1 MFAELGLSVLA
12 ADLDPQAN
20 LSSMF
25 LDEDTLEAI
34 WTEPQTPRTVVG
46 SLTPLV
52 DGTGDVSAPWIAEVA
67 PGIGLVVGDLALS
80 ARVEDEL
87 CSRWPDCL
95 ERKPIAFR
103 VITAFW
109 RLLAKAAAERQ
120 ADVVLI
126 DVAPSLGA
134 LNRAALIAASH
145 VVIPLVPDLY
155 SIQGLNNLGPTL
167 RGWRKGWQ
175 ERLERVPETLR
186 TEPLPSG
193 AKAHVSSHPCGWGA
207 GGAPSGC
214 PGLPE
219 GVSGLGQG
227 IGGAV
232 WVALALRGGASQGC
246 QPARILRW
254 FTACRNAHS
263 AALLVGSMPSI
274 SRKVQRASL
283 CLRSWPQVLTV
294 QTQGVASPR
303 LQPRSTPHCNVT
315 SNANP
320 NRLATSPQGV
330 PRVNP
335 DPFPTFYPSTCT
347 TRPASSR

>member
-1 MFAELGLSVLA
+1 MKTIAFFNNKGAVGKTTLVYHLAWMFAELGLSVVA

-25 LDEDTLEAI
+25 LAEDTLEAI

-155 SIQGLNNLGPTL
+155 SLQGLNNLGPTL

-175 ERLERVPETLR
+175 ERLERLPETLR
-186 TEPLPSG
+186 DEPLPSG
-193 AKAHVSSHPCGWGA
+193 AMQPVGYVVLQHAVRLDRPVKAYQRWLDRVPAVYASA
-207 GGAPSGC
+207 V
-214 PGLPE
+214 LNQPE
-219 GVSGLGQG
+219 GPSPATPNDDPHCLAQLRHYRSLMPLAQEARKPMFHLTPADGAR
-227 IGGAV
+227 GGHLQA
-232 WVALALRGGASQGC
+232 ALACRKEFRGL
-246 QPARILRW
+246 ARELAGR
-254 FTACRNAHS
+254 CG
-263 AALLVGSMPSI
+263 LLLP
-274 SRKVQRASL
+274 
-283 CLRSWPQVLTV
+283 
-294 QTQGVASPR
+294 
-303 LQPRSTPHCNVT
+303 
-315 SNANP
+315 
-320 NRLATSPQGV
+320 
-330 PRVNP
+330 
-335 DPFPTFYPSTCT
+335 
-347 TRPASSR
+347 